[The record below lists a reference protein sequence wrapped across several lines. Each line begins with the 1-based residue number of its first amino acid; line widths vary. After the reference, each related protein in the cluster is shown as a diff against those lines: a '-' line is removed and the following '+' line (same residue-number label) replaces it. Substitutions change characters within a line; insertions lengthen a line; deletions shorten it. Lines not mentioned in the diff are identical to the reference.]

1 MTSQLKI
8 AKQSLINKHKLYRNS
23 SKTVTNFFPYP
34 QINQCVHVISNC
46 EIVKNDNQENILN
59 NNNNSLTLPNN
70 FRLQTKITPIYT
82 KNHGY
87 PRLVQEFQFFVN
99 DAIIK
104 YTNVT
109 TSMPDRKD
117 DAFMCQMANLTH
129 QNHMNDYYFDL
140 GNQPKPEEGKII
152 EEEEERIN
160 THLTATN
167 MQKNSIS
174 TISSEQHHRFELP
187 YEKSSCCFK
196 HQANKKHPYG
206 QQQSSCCVF
215 AQAPKKADGQIHR
228 EGSLSGISLS
238 FPPIPE
244 HSSDLQ
250 NADDMPKSK
259 NIESIDNDNKIN
271 NHEKWRGER
280 SIPDNKEEKKEIF
293 KVVKKRI
300 CKYDRKINGCC
311 AAGETKLGCKVN

>member
-46 EIVKNDNQENILN
+46 EIVKNDNQENILTN
-59 NNNNSLTLPNN
+59 NNGLNLPNN

-109 TSMPDRKD
+109 TSMPNRKD
-117 DAFMCQMANLTH
+117 DAFMCQMENFTH
-129 QNHMNDYYFDL
+129 KNPINDYYFDL
-140 GNQPKPEEGKII
+140 ANQPKPEEGKII
-152 EEEEERIN
+152 EEEEEERVN
-160 THLTATN
+160 TVNL
-167 MQKNSIS
+167 QKNSNS
-174 TISSEQHHRFELP
+174 SISSEQLLRFELP
-187 YEKSSCCFK
+187 HENSCCCFK
-196 HQANKKHPYG
+196 DQANKKHPYG
-206 QQQSSCCVF
+206 HQATCSVF
-215 AQAPKKADGQIHR
+215 TQAPNNANADGQILR

-238 FPPIPE
+238 LPPIPE
-244 HSSDLQ
+244 QSSDLP
-250 NADDMPKSK
+250 NADDNDKPKSK
-259 NIESIDNDNKIN
+259 NSDNFDNDNKIN
-271 NHEKWRGER
+271 NQEKWRGER
-280 SIPDNKEEKKEIF
+280 CIPDNKEEKKEIF

-311 AAGETKLGCKVN
+311 AGETKLGCKVN